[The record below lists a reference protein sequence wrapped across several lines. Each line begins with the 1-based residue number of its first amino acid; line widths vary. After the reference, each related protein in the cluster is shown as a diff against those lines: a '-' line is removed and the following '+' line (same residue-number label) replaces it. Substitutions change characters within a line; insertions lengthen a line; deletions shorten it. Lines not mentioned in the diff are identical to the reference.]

1 MTTNQTNIIPGCR
14 VMSKEG
20 FWNLIAEVN
29 AACGQDQD
37 TSLVAPD
44 QISLL
49 YVTGRQRSNG
59 ADSSNLYTLTNA
71 EPGW

>member
-1 MTTNQTNIIPGCR
+1 MTENQNNRIPGCR
-14 VMSKEG
+14 AMSKDG
-20 FWNLIAEVN
+20 FWSLIAEVK